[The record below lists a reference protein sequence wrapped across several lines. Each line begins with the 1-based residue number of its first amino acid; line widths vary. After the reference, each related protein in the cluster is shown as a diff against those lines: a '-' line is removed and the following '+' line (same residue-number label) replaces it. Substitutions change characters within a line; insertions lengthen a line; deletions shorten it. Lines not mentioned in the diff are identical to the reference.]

1 MAPHVAG
8 ATELMF
14 VPMGPHGG
22 VSQLPFF
29 GSIVVRDT
37 ITNILKSKDYAAGMM
52 WGKWNAKLPST

>member
-1 MAPHVAG
+1 
-8 ATELMF
+8 MF

-29 GSIVVRDT
+29 GGIVVGDT
-37 ITNILKSKDYAAGMM
+37 ITKMLKSKDYAAGMT